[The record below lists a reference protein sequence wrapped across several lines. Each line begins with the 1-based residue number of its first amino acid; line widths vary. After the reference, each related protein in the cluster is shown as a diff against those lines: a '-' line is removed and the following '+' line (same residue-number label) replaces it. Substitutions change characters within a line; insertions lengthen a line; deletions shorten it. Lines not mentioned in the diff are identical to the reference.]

1 MVGNNEVNR
10 NFWAKR
16 QVDQQVD
23 QHVMSYPR
31 DPCSHRHSTR
41 MADDSCTRPP
51 VGRADNLW
59 PCRNTTA
66 VVSRMSKTFSRNQ
79 RHRLVCVHP
88 QTVLSTLL
96 FRLDELPVFAVTR
109 AHCLGRSARDPSSRP
124 ECSGTASPEHLGS
137 RDRPR
142 GSEPEFR
149 RPWCVARN
157 CGTSSAISTVGT
169 ARAVGITKAVKLV
182 PGGGIGPAFDAM
194 KQ

>member
-79 RHRLVCVHP
+79 RNRLVCIHP

-109 AHCLGRSARDPSSRP
+109 AYCLGRGARDPSSRLSVP
-124 ECSGTASPEHLGS
+124 ALPALNILGRETVREVPNLS
-137 RDRPR
+137 SAGR
-142 GSEPEFR
+142 GALLETVGRLQRFR
-149 RPWCVARN
+149 RSVLPGPWALR
-157 CGTSSAISTVGT
+157 
-169 ARAVGITKAVKLV
+169 RR
-182 PGGGIGPAFDAM
+182 
-194 KQ
+194 